1 MLVDFNTLSEE
12 AKVWIY
18 PSSRKFYPQEIEGL
32 KEKLKAFVEVW
43 KQDDVDFKAS
53 VELRYNRFIVFS
65 GEGNTALLN
74 ADVDKLVGFVLQLQE
89 TYEVELL
96 DRMNVCFKQGEY
108 TQYKELKDFKKLIK
122 NKAVTEKTIVFDN
135 LVETKLELENH
146 WEVPISE
153 SWYSRFLKKSKT
165 NS

>member
-18 PSSRKFYPQEIEGL
+18 PSNRKFYPQEIEGL
-32 KEKLKAFVEVW
+32 NAKLIAFVKEW
-43 KQDDVDFKAS
+43 KEDDEDFKSS
-53 VELRYNRFIVFS
+53 VELKYNRFIIFS
-65 GEGNTALLN
+65 AEGNKALLN
-74 ADVDKLVGFVLQLQE
+74 ADIDTLVTFILQLQE
-89 TYEVELL
+89 EYKVELL

>member
-18 PSSRKFYPQEIEGL
+18 PSNRKFYPQEVEGL
-32 KEKLKAFVEVW
+32 NEQLKTFVGGWKKE
-43 KQDDVDFKAS
+43 DDDFKAS
-53 VELRYNRFIVFS
+53 FQLKYNRFIIFS
-65 GEGNTALLN
+65 VEENAKLLN
-74 ADVDKLVGFVLQLQE
+74 ADIDIQVSFILQLQKQ
-89 TYEVELL
+89 YEIELL

-135 LVETKLELENH
+135 LIQTKQELESH